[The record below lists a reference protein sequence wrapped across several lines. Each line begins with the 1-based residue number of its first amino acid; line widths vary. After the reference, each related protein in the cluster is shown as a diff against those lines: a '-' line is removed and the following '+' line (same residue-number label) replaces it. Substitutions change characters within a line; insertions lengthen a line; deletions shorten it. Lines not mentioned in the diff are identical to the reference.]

1 MSWLMFNQF
10 NLNER
15 LQKALNKRSYDQPT
29 EVQKLTIP
37 AAING
42 HDLFVTAPTGTGKT
56 AAFLLPLIH
65 NLLTIGHPGRGLQ
78 ALIILPTRELAHQ
91 IYQELEQFNSYTFFE
106 ACLITGGEELKQ
118 QAARIRKNPDIIV
131 GTPGRLV
138 EHLKAHQISLVQL
151 RLVILDEVD
160 RMLDMGFGDDVKL
173 LLNNTPSN
181 KQTLLF
187 SATAGD
193 EKLQQLAKSLLIDP
207 IEIHLND
214 HNQPNKNI
222 LQQCIAVDNPNHKT
236 KLIQWLVTHEVYK
249 QAIIF
254 TNTKAQAELL
264 SLLFTKHKIKH
275 VVLHSDKLVE
285 QRKQTMQRLKH
296 QQINILIATDLVAR
310 GLDIKNVDLV
320 INYNLPNNIEE
331 YIHRIGRTGRMNNS
345 GLAISLIDC
354 IDRRKLT
361 SFEQELKYPLT
372 KRVISH
378 LAEKFRKSS
387 IPANKLTT
395 KTIDKDTKS
404 STKQHTKKS
413 IQTAKNSVALVSAD
427 GFAPLKRKK
436 VVSSHKSTTK

>member
-1 MSWLMFNQF
+1 MSWLMFNHF

-138 EHLKAHQISLVQL
+138 EHLKAYQISLAQL

-173 LLNNTPSN
+173 LLNNTPNN

-275 VVLHSDKLVE
+275 VVLHSDKLAE
-285 QRKQTMQRLKH
+285 ERKQTMQRLKH

-378 LAEKFRKSS
+378 LAGKFRKSS
-387 IPANKLTT
+387 IPVNERTT

>member
-1 MSWLMFNQF
+1 MSQLMFNQF

-15 LQKALNKRSYDQPT
+15 LQKALNKRSYNQPT

-65 NLLTIGHPGRGLQ
+65 NLLTIGRPGCGLQ

-138 EHLKAHQISLVQL
+138 EHLKSHRICLVQL

-160 RMLDMGFGDDVKL
+160 RMLDMGFGEDVKL

-187 SATAGD
+187 SATSGD

-222 LQQCIAVDNPNHKT
+222 LQQSIAVDNPNHKT

-264 SLLFTKHKIKH
+264 SSLFTKHKIKH
-275 VVLHSDKLVE
+275 VVLHSDKLAE

-331 YIHRIGRTGRMNNS
+331 YIHRIGRTGRLNNS

-361 SFEQELKYPLT
+361 RFEQELKYPLT

-378 LAEKFRKSS
+378 LAGKFRKSS
-387 IPANKLTT
+387 TPANKRTT

>member
-207 IEIHLND
+207 IEIHLSD

-264 SLLFTKHKIKH
+264 SSLFTKHKIKH
-275 VVLHSDKLVE
+275 VVLHSDKLAE
-285 QRKQTMQRLKH
+285 QRKQTMQQLKQ

-331 YIHRIGRTGRMNNS
+331 YIHRIGRAGRMNNS

-372 KRVISH
+372 KRVINH
-378 LAEKFRKSS
+378 LAGKFRKSS
-387 IPANKLTT
+387 IPANKRTT
-395 KTIDKDTKS
+395 KTIDKETKS

>member
-15 LQKALNKRSYDQPT
+15 LQKALNKHSYDQPT

-275 VVLHSDKLVE
+275 VVLHSDKLAE
-285 QRKQTMQRLKH
+285 ERKQTMQRLKH

-345 GLAISLIDC
+345 GLAISLINC

-378 LAEKFRKSS
+378 LAGKFRKSS
-387 IPANKLTT
+387 IPVNKRTS

-436 VVSSHKSTTK
+436 VVSSHKSTTN